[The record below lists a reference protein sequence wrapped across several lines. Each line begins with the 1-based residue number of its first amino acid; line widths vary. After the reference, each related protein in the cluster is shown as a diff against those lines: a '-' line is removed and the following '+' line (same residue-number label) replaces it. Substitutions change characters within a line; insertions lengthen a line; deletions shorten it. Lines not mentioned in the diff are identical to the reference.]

1 MAERK
6 RSRGSSSSLGRECAA
21 YGCSARDYYFENE
34 EKIRSDTT
42 FFLFPSEPSRKQV
55 WCSLIKRQDGRDGF
69 KVTKNTVVCE
79 KHFEE
84 QMIYRPPGG
93 TKKRLLPDAKP
104 NIHAWNDGTKK
115 ARKEPTFRPSPKKKF
130 REPKTLDDSM
140 TVENEPSELD
150 IIKAELQQ
158 IKDENTFLKQYNT
171 QQIQRYNKL
180 ISEQS
185 DKVKNL
191 ETQNNDQK
199 CFIKDLELQN
209 QSFSVKSEF
218 MGHVLKSDESC
229 NYYTGFPSLKI
240 FQDVLIFLDAG
251 ETGQNIILYNYK
263 EGKNDARGRRRCFSP
278 LESFVLTL
286 VKLRRNF
293 GIIHLSYIFNASEGT
308 ISNTFNTWI
317 NFMYIRLGSIC
328 IWPTREQVQKIMP
341 ESMKQHF
348 ANTRCIIDCLEIKVA
363 VPTSLRL
370 HKMLYSDYKSHTTVK
385 ILVGIAPGGGF
396 TFISSAYP
404 GSISDKNIVVKSGFL
419 RPELWQEGDAVMAD
433 RGFTIAEY
441 LKPMNVEL
449 IIPSFLQGREQFT
462 ELELVKSQQ
471 IARERIHVERMIQR
485 LKCYHIFDRV
495 MPLNMAGSLN
505 QIITVAALLSNFQD
519 PILKDVN

>member
-1 MAERK
+1 M
-6 RSRGSSSSLGRECAA
+6 
-21 YGCSARDYYFENE
+21 SATR
-34 EKIRSDTT
+34 
-42 FFLFPSEPSRKQV
+42 V
-55 WCSLIKRQDGRDGF
+55 
-69 KVTKNTVVCE
+69 
-79 KHFEE
+79 
-84 QMIYRPPGG
+84 
-93 TKKRLLPDAKP
+93 
-104 NIHAWNDGTKK
+104 
-115 ARKEPTFRPSPKKKF
+115 
-130 REPKTLDDSM
+130 
-140 TVENEPSELD
+140 
-150 IIKAELQQ
+150 
-158 IKDENTFLKQYNT
+158 
-171 QQIQRYNKL
+171 
-180 ISEQS
+180 
-185 DKVKNL
+185 
-191 ETQNNDQK
+191 
-199 CFIKDLELQN
+199 
-209 QSFSVKSEF
+209 F

-229 NYYTGFPSLKI
+229 NYYIGFPSLKI

-263 EGKNDARGRRRCFSP
+263 EGKNDARGGRRRCFSP

-286 VKLRRNF
+286 VKLRRNS
-293 GIIHLSYIFNASEGT
+293 GIIHFSYIFNASEGT

-317 NFMYIRLGSIC
+317 NFMYIRVGSIC

-419 RPELWQEGDAVMAD
+419 RPKLWQEGDAAMAD

-485 LKCYHIFDRV
+485 LKCYHIFNRV